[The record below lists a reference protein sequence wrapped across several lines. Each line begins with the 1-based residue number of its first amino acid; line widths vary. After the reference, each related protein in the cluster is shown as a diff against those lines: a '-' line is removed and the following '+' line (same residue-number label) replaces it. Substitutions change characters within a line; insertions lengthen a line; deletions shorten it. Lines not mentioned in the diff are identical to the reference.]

1 MADST
6 IWWLLAGGAVAIELA
21 TGTFYLLMVAL
32 GLAAAAV
39 ATHLGL
45 GLTAQIVVAALVG
58 GIGTGLWYAKRAS
71 APPSAPASA
80 NRDVNMDV
88 GAQLHVAHWEADRT
102 SRVTYRGSQ
111 WQARLQAGATPRA
124 GPHTVAAVEGSV
136 LVLVPLPAATAS

>member
-45 GLTAQIVVAALVG
+45 GLSGQIVVAALVG
-58 GIGTGLWYAKRAS
+58 GVGTGLWYAKRAR
-71 APPSAPASA
+71 APGSAPASA
-80 NRDVNMDV
+80 NPDVNMDV
-88 GAQLHVAHWEADRT
+88 GAQLYVTQWEADRT
-102 SRVTYRGSQ
+102 SRVMYRGSQ
-111 WQARLQAGATPRA
+111 WQVRLQAGAAPQP
-124 GPHTVAAVEGSV
+124 GPYAVAAVEGNV
-136 LVLVPLPAATAS
+136 LVLAPLPAANPG